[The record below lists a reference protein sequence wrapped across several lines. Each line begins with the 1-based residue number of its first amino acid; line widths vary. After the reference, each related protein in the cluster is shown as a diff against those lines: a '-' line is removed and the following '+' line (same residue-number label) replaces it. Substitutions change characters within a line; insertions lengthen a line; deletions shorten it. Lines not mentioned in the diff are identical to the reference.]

1 MIAITKDTYPV
12 ALAHNPMAVQV
23 TMTDIYEE
31 YYSAG
36 GSLAEFNFGITP
48 ASFVAG
54 NIWSLYSPIMGLISF
69 IISTTPDLADASQL
83 FDSTIGTGFAS
94 YEEYVF
100 DKLSRHPLLNKYYLV
115 ESYIDGSSVQRYK
128 ITGRKHHADYFLQNS
143 YTGTT
148 VSILNIG
155 FPNPLLSQTDII
167 RKNINIKMRLWVE
180 DSMDSPTFHEV
191 GVYQGI
197 GIDQHDANMMVVEFH
212 EIPGQMLHQ
221 LDAELPRDA
230 FNAFKCGNICKRYY
244 YEVWAEWIAPDQT
257 AQYTSM
263 IKSDIKHMVLG
274 GIDKEHVDWYAH
286 WVNYYRNIDN
296 NPDWLTFQRT
306 GMEVNVNQY
315 QWLTI
320 FIDDVIR
327 NNGLITPSANHAIVA
342 ECFYSGV
349 FSVSVT
355 IPTPVIDGFIT
366 GMYYI
371 PIGYQQL
378 GLGAYESAGTFDSY
392 NIFLREIS
400 GPILSNTIKIKVDK
414 ENHKYGAVIGYHT
427 SLGAFETFMN
437 HIKDETNIKTTTNTN
452 TTIMLEDNRVSTGTI
467 GTVYISDQKHM
478 KLRTG
483 WICGGFK
490 NIVNDFILSKYK
502 YLIPRSIADSD
513 QLPNYKRILNM
524 SDEMLIKNDEFK
536 YEMEWELAEAWTDSV
551 FSDMEVIDEA
561 NYTDYLEF
569 TIVNPSENNINC
581 KIINGATGASRIF
594 INGIIN
600 EFVAGTNTYIIKK
613 NSIYNFK
620 IEAKNLVD
628 IAFSLTNNDMTL
640 IFKNIDPPNLQ
651 SINIDQF
658 ANVEFNNIRQLLNL
672 KNINTI
678 LVYSINNAYQLD
690 QMLQVI
696 ADLQRIYGNLTS
708 GYIDLTGSSPT
719 PSPVG
724 INAKDWLI
732 AEGVSVSTN

>member
-502 YLIPRSIADSD
+502 YMIPRSIADSD

-551 FSDMEVIDEA
+551 FSDMEVIDEM
-561 NYTDYLEF
+561 NYTDYIEF
-569 TIVNPSENNINC
+569 TIINNTNNDSSFSILKLPDIYILYIDGVKQNSTFNTNNIIVKHNT
-581 KIINGATGASRIF
+581 IIK
-594 INGIIN
+594 
-600 EFVAGTNTYIIKK
+600 YIIKSK
-613 NSIYNFK
+613 NLDILNILANDLNIIIHKIIAPKMVTFDIENFINCILEKPEQLLDCKQIQEFYFKNLISIYT
-620 IEAKNLVD
+620 VD
-628 IAFSLTNNDMTL
+628 KL
-640 IFKNIDPPNLQ
+640 LQ
-651 SINIDQF
+651 ILQKLREENTILSSINID
-658 ANVEFNNIRQLLNL
+658 
-672 KNINTI
+672 
-678 LVYSINNAYQLD
+678 
-690 QMLQVI
+690 
-696 ADLQRIYGNLTS
+696 
-708 GYIDLTGSSPT
+708 GSTTPT

-724 INAKDWLI
+724 INAKDWLMGQ
-732 AEGVSVSTN
+732 GVSVSTN